1 MSKKSLRIL
10 IVAAAVLL
18 VLGICGIAAVL
29 LSDNKASDDGDNT
42 AEPVVTHAP
51 EEYNYNEDGSISS
64 IIYYKD
70 NVYNGR
76 TDYYTDVMKNIDYV
90 MSYDADGNETES
102 ERSEHN
108 SNGAVSYYEK
118 IVAGTVVQSVDYDYY
133 SDTTKLKKKTT
144 KEYDSDGTENA
155 EKLYYYE
162 NGKVSQRCNYV
173 NGELTSQIFY
183 DEDGNTVTE

>member
-1 MSKKSLRIL
+1 MSKKTLRIL
-10 IVAAAVLL
+10 IVTAAVLL
-18 VLGICGIAAVL
+18 AVGVLGIAAVL
-29 LSDNKASDDGDNT
+29 LSGNKDSADGDPAT
-42 AEPVVTHAP
+42 EPLVTHAP
-51 EEYNYNEDGSISS
+51 EEYNYNDDGSVSS
-64 IIYYKD
+64 ILYYKD

-102 ERSEHN
+102 ERTEHN
-108 SNGAVSYYEK
+108 LDGAASYYEK
-118 IVAGTVVQSVDYDYY
+118 TVAGNVVQSIEYVYY

-144 KEYDSDGTENA
+144 KEYDSEGTENA

-173 NGELTSQIFY
+173 NGELTNQVFY
-183 DEDGNTVTE
+183 DENGNTVTE